1 MVFGFVAEAANPQV
15 VAGDG
20 QCGAEECC
28 EEGDDFCD
36 YSTLTSGVNLVDC
49 TPYACCAVVTAA
61 SWCSFGCLG
70 FAVAAM
76 PSHAFGAVAVS
87 LVVAM
92 WASAVGGFG
101 VFGASAV
108 SPVVAM
114 WAVAVGGFGA
124 FGAVAVSA
132 VVAMWAVAVDGFGC
146 IGGFVV
152 MVAGCCHL
160 FGGGAAV
167 TSGACINAQH
177 GVEAGAIP

>member
-1 MVFGFVAEAANPQV
+1 MQESAFLVVFGGRLGVLPVVLGFVAEAANPQV

-36 YSTLTSGVNLVDC
+36 YSTPTSGVNLVDC
-49 TPYACCAVVTAA
+49 TPYACCTVVTAGFG
-61 SWCSFGCLG
+61 CCFGCLG

-101 VFGASAV
+101 
-108 SPVVAM
+108 
-114 WAVAVGGFGA
+114 
-124 FGAVAVSA
+124 
-132 VVAMWAVAVDGFGC
+132 C

-167 TSGACINAQH
+167 TSGA
-177 GVEAGAIP
+177 

>member
-1 MVFGFVAEAANPQV
+1 MQESAFLVVFGGRLGVLPVVLGFVAEAANPQV

-36 YSTLTSGVNLVDC
+36 YSTPTSGVNLVDC

-76 PSHAFGAVAVS
+76 PSHAFGAVSISPVVAMRAVSVS

-101 VFGASAV
+101 
-108 SPVVAM
+108 
-114 WAVAVGGFGA
+114 
-124 FGAVAVSA
+124 
-132 VVAMWAVAVDGFGC
+132 C
-146 IGGFVV
+146 IGGFV
-152 MVAGCCHL
+152 MLVAGCCHL

>member
-1 MVFGFVAEAANPQV
+1 MQESAFLVVFGGRLGVLPVVLGFVAEAANPQV

-36 YSTLTSGVNLVDC
+36 YSTPTSGVNLVDC
-49 TPYACCAVVTAA
+49 TPYACCTVVTAA
-61 SWCSFGCLG
+61 SWCSFGCFG
-70 FAVAAM
+70 FAMVAM

-87 LVVAM
+87 PVVAM

-101 VFGASAV
+101 
-108 SPVVAM
+108 
-114 WAVAVGGFGA
+114 A
-124 FGAVAVSA
+124 FGAVSVSP

-167 TSGACINAQH
+167 TSGACINTQH

>member
-1 MVFGFVAEAANPQV
+1 
-15 VAGDG
+15 
-20 QCGAEECC
+20 
-28 EEGDDFCD
+28 
-36 YSTLTSGVNLVDC
+36 
-49 TPYACCAVVTAA
+49 
-61 SWCSFGCLG
+61 
-70 FAVAAM
+70 M